1 MDNLDDGGTGGCVTF
16 TLMVIF
22 DCFFRLVVR
31 RDHVLEDAFAK
42 IMAISKKDLQ
52 KSKLFISFQGEEG

>member
-1 MDNLDDGGTGGCVTF
+1 LTG
-16 TLMVIF
+16 
-22 DCFFRLVVR
+22 FRLVVR

-52 KSKLFISFQGEEG
+52 KAKLFISFQGEEG